1 MRSECGDDHAFV
13 FSLFAETRAPGFAH
27 LPLEPAQRDAL
38 LRQQFSLQTAQYRH
52 SFPAASFSIVEWD
65 AESIGR
71 LYVDRAQPCIHVID
85 VALLRA
91 WQGQGIGS
99 RLLAELL
106 AEASAA
112 GRPVS
117 LHVERENPAQCL
129 YQRLGF
135 RVVRDAGVYLR
146 MDWRPT
152 PGGAG
157 RLNLPAAIGGLVL
170 LRPPAPRDGEAC
182 QRHR

>member
-1 MRSECGDDHAFV
+1 MHRDAGAPQPAAGLSASGGPRLRTECELDHAFV
-13 FSLFAETRAPGFAH
+13 FGLFAETRAPGFAH

-52 SFPAASFSIVEWD
+52 RFPAASFSIVEWD
-65 AESIGR
+65 AAPIGR
-71 LYVDRAQPCIHVID
+71 LYVDRSQSCVHVID
-85 VALLRA
+85 VVLLQA
-91 WQGQGIGS
+91 WRGHGIGS
-99 RLLAELL
+99 RLLGELL

-135 RVVRDAGVYLR
+135 RVVRDEGVYLR

-152 PGGAG
+152 PGEQ
-157 RLNLPAAIGGLVL
+157 AA
-170 LRPPAPRDGEAC
+170 
-182 QRHR
+182 